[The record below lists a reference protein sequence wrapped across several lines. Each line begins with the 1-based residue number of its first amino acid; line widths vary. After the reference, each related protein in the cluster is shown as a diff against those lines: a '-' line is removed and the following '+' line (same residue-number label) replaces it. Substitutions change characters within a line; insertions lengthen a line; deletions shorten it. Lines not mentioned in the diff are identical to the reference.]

1 MGRAGRSDRHVLA
14 VDCMGGAV
22 MELLG
27 KWLYRMACMLSR
39 EVSLMETRRDR
50 ERLDMIADNGRLR
63 MALMVIK
70 EESPDWYAVHLADHE
85 LSRETYVIKRI
96 KEGIRS

>member
-1 MGRAGRSDRHVLA
+1 
-14 VDCMGGAV
+14 
-22 MELLG
+22 
-27 KWLYRMACMLSR
+27 
-39 EVSLMETRRDR
+39 METRRDR

-70 EESPDWYAVHLADHE
+70 EESPDWYAVQLADRE

-96 KEGIRS
+96 KEGINYDRP